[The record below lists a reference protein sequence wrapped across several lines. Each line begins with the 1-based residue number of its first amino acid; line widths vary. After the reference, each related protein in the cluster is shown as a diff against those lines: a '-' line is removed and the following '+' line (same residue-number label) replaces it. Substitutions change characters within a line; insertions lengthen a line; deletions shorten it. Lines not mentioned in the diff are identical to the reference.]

1 MTLLPTLAAATS
13 PHIPK
18 LIVYFVPQTKVYTT
32 AFSVLL
38 AFGIS
43 VGIGILFGTL
53 AVLVLDGEVQLVSLA
68 FGASLIGEAVDY
80 SILLFAAHLAAGA
93 VWTPER
99 GVAMVR
105 PGLTVAVGTSLLAY
119 ALLALLPFPGI
130 SQIARFALV
139 GLGASYLTVLWL
151 LPAFMQRPSTR
162 DPQLATGWAAR
173 LLDHWSAVLT
183 GRRAR

>member
-1 MTLLPTLAAATS
+1 ALL
-13 PHIPK
+13 
-18 LIVYFVPQTKVYTT
+18 
-32 AFSVLL
+32 VLL
-38 AFGIS
+38 AFRTLRPMLLGLLS
-43 VGIGILFGTL
+43 AAIGILFGTL

-99 GVAMVR
+99 GVAAVR
-105 PGLTVAVGTSLLAY
+105 PGLTVAVATSLLAY

-139 GLGASYLTVLWL
+139 GLAASYLTVLWL
-151 LPAFMQRPSTR
+151 LPAFMQQPSAR
-162 DPQLATGWAAR
+162 DPQVATGWAAR
-173 LLDHWSAVLT
+173 LLDKWRAVLA
-183 GRRAR
+183 GRRAQWAAVAIAIACIPGWFSLRA